1 MMFERLKM
9 LTRVASLDVN
19 RQKGLDLLK
28 QIKASDLS
36 EDHQD
41 RIIDIMRRMRIIR
54 ASDVP
59 ASDLS
64 EPPSW
69 LDSSSVSKTRRP
81 GKE

>member
-1 MMFERLKM
+1 MFERLKM
-9 LTRVASLDVN
+9 LTRVASLYVN

-36 EDHQD
+36 PDHQD

-54 ASDVP
+54 AADVQVP
-59 ASDLS
+59 EVSK
-64 EPPSW
+64 PPSW
-69 LDSSSVSKTRRP
+69 LDASSISKAHRP

>member
-1 MMFERLKM
+1 MFERLKM
-9 LTRVASLDVN
+9 LTRVASLYVN

-41 RIIDIMRRMRIIR
+41 RIIDIMRRMRIM
-54 ASDVP
+54 P